1 MNGVTYQKLSVVG
14 KGGTSQ
20 VFQVLSPDG
29 KIRALKRVSLKDE
42 ASGRLDRNLL
52 ECVSNEVTLMLAL
65 RSAGMTGP
73 SAASSRWWT
82 RRRTRRGRSPRF

>member
-42 ASGRLDRNLL
+42 ASGRIDRNLL

-73 SAASSRWWT
+73 L
-82 RRRTRRGRSPRF
+82 GRIIEVVDAQTD

>member
-52 ECVSNEVTLMLAL
+52 ECANEVTLMLAL
-65 RSAGMTGP
+65 RAAG
-73 SAASSRWWT
+73 
-82 RRRTRRGRSPRF
+82 